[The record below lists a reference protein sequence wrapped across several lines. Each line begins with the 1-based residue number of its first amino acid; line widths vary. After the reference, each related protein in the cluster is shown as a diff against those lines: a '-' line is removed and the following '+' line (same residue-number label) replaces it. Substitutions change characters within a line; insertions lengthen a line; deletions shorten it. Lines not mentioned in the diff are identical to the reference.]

1 MRFHLDENVD
11 HAVAAGLR
19 ARGIDVT
26 TSTDAQLISASDDA
40 QLDYA
45 SSQMRVLVTHDGPLL
60 GSAVQRLQHAGVAFC
75 QKGSLSVGDMIR
87 ALVRMNDAIDSTD
100 MAGRIEYLRR

>member
-26 TSTDAQLISASDDA
+26 TSTDARLLSASDDA

-45 SSQMRVLVTHDGPLL
+45 SSEKRVLVTHDGPLL
-60 GSAVQRLQHAGVAFC
+60 GSAMQKSSHAGIAYC
-75 QKGSLSVGDMIR
+75 QKNALAVGEIIR
-87 ALVRMNDAIDSTD
+87 ALVRLNDAIDAND
-100 MAGRIEYLRR
+100 MVGRIEYLRR